1 MSAFPRYADA
11 TTTISTPALRL
22 FGFLDDHNNLSSHMR
37 EPSLMMLGSRMDAY
51 LDRARTRAVG
61 SRFGFK
67 GAILGIPLWV
77 DEIVTERELPRRKAW
92 ETTGEPGLW
101 VIGRYRMGFEITP
114 VSSGARLRV
123 YIEYA
128 LPERGLPRLLGTLFG
143 GMYAHWCTRRMVD
156 DAKHHFAELRAIA
169 SAA

>member
-1 MSAFPRYADA
+1 
-11 TTTISTPALRL
+11 
-22 FGFLDDHNNLSSHMR
+22 MR
-37 EPSLMMLGSRMDAY
+37 EPSMMMLGSRMDIY
-51 LDRARTRAVG
+51 LDRARTRSVG

-92 ETTGEPGLW
+92 ETTGEPCLW

-114 VSSGARLRV
+114 TSRGPLARL
-123 YIEYA
+123 YQYA
-128 LPERGLPRLLGTLFG
+128 LPERGCHVFGTLFG
-143 GMYAHWCTRRMVD
+143 GIYASWCTRRMVGETS
-156 DAKHHFAELRAIA
+156 FAELRAIA